1 MRRFAI
7 AIALTAGLALSQPPN
22 VKHAARQPASKSVT
36 SKASALDKATFEA
49 YVRHLFVWPQPIQVS
64 VGDPQPSELPGFEE
78 VTVHAESGN
87 AKQDEKFFI
96 SKNGQKIVR
105 GMIYDVAKNPFQPD
119 LAKLNVEHQ
128 PQIGT
133 QGASVAMV
141 EFSDFECS
149 YCRQQAKTLRENLLA
164 AYPKDVHL
172 YYLDFPLET
181 IHPWAHAAALAGR
194 CVYHQSE
201 AQFWEFHDWIF
212 EHQAEIKTV
221 DDLHSRVH
229 DWAEAQHLDQP
240 KLEACQAAP
249 ATEAEVQRTIALGKR
264 VNVGS
269 TPTMFV
275 NGRPLVG
282 AVNWPELR
290 RVIDYEIGYQQTAKN
305 AGEACGCDAGLAKIG
320 VK

>member
-1 MRRFAI
+1 MV
-7 AIALTAGLALSQPPN
+7 LAAVLASAQTP
-22 VKHAARQPASKSVT
+22 AARHETRRPAPKAAA

-49 YVRHLFVWPQPIQVS
+49 YVRHLFVWPQPIQVT
-64 VGDPQPSELPGFEE
+64 VADPRPSELPGFDE

-87 AKQDEKFFI
+87 AHQDETFFV
-96 SKNGQKIVR
+96 SRDGQKIVR
-105 GMIYDVAKNPFQPD
+105 GNIYDVARNPFHTD

-133 QGASVAMV
+133 PGAPVVLV
-141 EFSDFECS
+141 EFSDFQCS
-149 YCRQQAKTLRENLLA
+149 YCRQQAKTLRESLLST
-164 AYPKDVHL
+164 YPKDVHL
-172 YYLDFPLET
+172 YFLDFPLES
-181 IHPWAHAAALAGR
+181 IHPWSQAAALAGR

-201 AQFWEFHDWIF
+201 AGFWEFHDWIF

-229 DWAEAQHLDQP
+229 DWAGAQHLDLP

-249 ATEAEVQRTIALGKR
+249 ATQTEVQRTIALGKS

-290 RVIDYEIGYQQTAKN
+290 RVIDYEIGYQQVARN
-305 AGEACGCDAGLAKIG
+305 AGEACGCDAGLPKVG

>member
-1 MRRFAI
+1 MGRLSIGAVLCLL
-7 AIALTAGLALSQPPN
+7 AAGTAMPQAKRP
-22 VKHAARQPASKSVT
+22 AAKSAAP
-36 SKASALDKATFEA
+36 KPSALNKATLEA

-64 VGDPQPSELPGFEE
+64 IGDPRPSELLGFEE

-87 AKQDEKFFI
+87 AKQDEKFFV
-96 SKNGQKIVR
+96 SKDGQKIVR
-105 GMIYDVAKNPFQPD
+105 GSVFDVAKNPFQPD

-133 QGASVAMV
+133 PGAPVAMV
-141 EFSDFECS
+141 EFSDFECGF
-149 YCRQQAKTLRENLLA
+149 CREQAKTLRENLLA
-164 AYPKDVHL
+164 AYPKQVHL
-172 YYLDFPLET
+172 YFLDFPLES

-212 EHQAEIKTV
+212 EHQAEIKTPGE
-221 DDLHSRVH
+221 LTTRVH
-229 DWAEAQHLDQP
+229 DWAGAQHLDSA
-240 KLEACQAAP
+240 KLDACVAAP
-249 ATEAEVQRTIALGKR
+249 ATEAEVQRTITLGKN
-264 VNVGS
+264 VAVGS

-305 AGEACGCDAGLAKIG
+305 AGEDCGCDGGLPKIG
-320 VK
+320 IK